1 MRVLEDVPE
10 QAGRGLWSLLRGR
23 RLKFISAL
31 VYQAVAV
38 AAGTAGYFVLR
49 YYIDDVVNTGSWRFP
64 LIYFSLFYIA
74 FAVLRGLFSFFSARG
89 VGASSEGIARD
100 LRNALFD
107 HIQKLSFSYHD
118 QTRTGELIQ
127 KSTSDVD
134 TVRRFYNEMVPGL
147 ARILFMFVIN
157 FVSIMY
163 LDIRLALLSVVVIP
177 FLLILSVYFFNRIHS
192 SFETYQEQ
200 DGKLSAA
207 VQENLSGVRV
217 VRAFARQDFEMEKFD
232 AENREKFRLGKIF
245 LMNHATYWP
254 TSHIICAAQQVFG
267 IIMAAMMAIRGS
279 LSIGDVAAYIGF
291 LNAIIWPIQQMGRII
306 AQLSTSWVSY
316 HRVISVLKNDQEDLY
331 SGQESGVLRGDIEF
345 RDLSFSYDNS
355 GTVLKNINLKC
366 EPGEAIALLGE
377 TGSGKTTL
385 VNLIPGFYS
394 ADSGS
399 LLIDGKEIHQYSRHF
414 LRSQIGIVEQEPFL
428 FSTSIRENICYGVER
443 DVSDEEV
450 IEAARIA
457 SIHESIEHFP
467 EKYEIMVGEKGVT
480 LSGGQKQRI
489 AIARTILKNPKIL
502 ILDDSTS
509 AVDADTEESIRNA
522 LNNLME
528 GRTTFIIAHR
538 IQSLIH
544 ADQILVFK
552 EGEIIQR
559 GTHSDLIEV
568 PGFYKHVFELQN
580 KIEAELEAELNEEPA
595 RG

>member
-1 MRVLEDVPE
+1 MR
-10 QAGRGLWSLLRGR
+10 
-23 RLKFISAL
+23 
-31 VYQAVAV
+31 
-38 AAGTAGYFVLR
+38 T
-49 YYIDDVVNTGSWRFP
+49 
-64 LIYFSLFYIA
+64 
-74 FAVLRGLFSFFSARG
+74 
-89 VGASSEGIARD
+89 
-100 LRNALFD
+100 
-107 HIQKLSFSYHD
+107 
-118 QTRTGELIQ
+118 
-127 KSTSDVD
+127 
-134 TVRRFYNEMVPGL
+134 
-147 ARILFMFVIN
+147 
-157 FVSIMY
+157 
-163 LDIRLALLSVVVIP
+163 
-177 FLLILSVYFFNRIHS
+177 
-192 SFETYQEQ
+192 
-200 DGKLSAA
+200 
-207 VQENLSGVRV
+207 
-217 VRAFARQDFEMEKFD
+217 
-232 AENREKFRLGKIF
+232 
-245 LMNHATYWP
+245 
-254 TSHIICAAQQVFG
+254 
-267 IIMAAMMAIRGS
+267 RGS
-279 LSIGDVAAYIGF
+279 DS
-291 LNAIIWPIQQMGRII
+291 P
-306 AQLSTSWVSY
+306 S
-316 HRVISVLKNDQEDLY
+316 
-331 SGQESGVLRGDIEF
+331 
-345 RDLSFSYDNS
+345 
-355 GTVLKNINLKC
+355 
-366 EPGEAIALLGE
+366 GE

-467 EKYEIMVGEKGVT
+467 EKYETMVGEKGVT